1 MPWLETSHMDQRK
14 QFIADYH
21 CLFQSVDAADISMIR
36 GRERLRFP
44 PKPREAIWIGGERVG
59 QDLDRDGAIQLRVPR
74 AVDFTHAAGAERRQ
88 DLVRAEACAGG

>member
-1 MPWLETSHMDQRK
+1 
-14 QFIADYH
+14 
-21 CLFQSVDAADISMIR
+21 MIQ

-59 QDLDRDGAIQLRVPR
+59 QDLDRNFSIQLRVSRP
-74 AVDFTHAAGAERRQ
+74 VDFTHATGAERRQ